1 MITWGCTTT
10 YIRDSQNPWTG
21 NPEKKPTIRR
31 NFMQDDIRIWC
42 GDCFKAGLS
51 FLVSCVV
58 MFFIFIF
65 FPGLI
70 HLDTVLWYDTV
81 LFTPFVQFRQCLL
94 RRYKGRYQG
103 DFDFAHGKLLNV
115 GNRME
120 ESKDGDTQRNPEPV
134 LRAPFC
140 KLHRTEAAT
149 LGVLN
154 WKKWTFKP
162 QIINGISLDKTS
174 LTSQLIS
181 LFSWGWSNE
190 TGFHIHYR
198 HIST

>member
-1 MITWGCTTT
+1 MITWGCATM
-10 YIRDSQNPWTG
+10 
-21 NPEKKPTIRR
+21 KKIG
-31 NFMQDDIRIWC
+31 ILRIHGLAIPKKNQPLEGTLCRMISGYDVVIVSKQVFPSWC
-42 GDCFKAGLS
+42 HALLCF
-51 FLVSCVV
+51 
-58 MFFIFIF
+58 FFKF

-81 LFTPFVQFRQCLL
+81 LFTPFVQFRQCWL

-162 QIINGISLDKTS
+162 QITNGISLDKTS